1 MPLAEAAAAMCAPA
15 FPIADLL
22 DEDLCCLWLMRARWP
37 GAKPI
42 CPKCGGV
49 FSVYTGTIF
58 PRTRRSCREVIL
70 ILRGFARGVSTS
82 CRYATRTTP
91 PLSGGAH
98 LRVVKD
104 SSAT

>member
-1 MPLAEAAAAMCAPA
+1 MCAPA

-37 GAKPI
+37 GARPV

-58 PRTRRSCREVIL
+58 PRTKRPCRQMIL
-70 ILRGFARGVSTS
+70 ILRGSPRASPPTADMLLEPCHRYQAGCTFAS
-82 CRYATRTTP
+82 
-91 PLSGGAH
+91 
-98 LRVVKD
+98 
-104 SSAT
+104 